1 MSQTYY
7 CSFCGLSQNEVEQLI
22 AGPSVFICDK
32 CVDLCTTIVAEKREE
47 KAKVVRDFANKIQ
60 IPPSDLVQ
68 RLRDRSAKD

>member
-22 AGPSVFICDK
+22 AGPTVFICDQ